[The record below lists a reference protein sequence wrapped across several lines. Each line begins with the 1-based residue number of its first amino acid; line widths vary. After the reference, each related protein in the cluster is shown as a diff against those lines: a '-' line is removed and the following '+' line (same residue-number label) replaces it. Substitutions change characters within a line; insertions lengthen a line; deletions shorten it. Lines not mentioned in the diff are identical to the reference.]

1 MSRRVFTLNEAL
13 AEILRENEDDFSNGE
28 GMSMR
33 EVTLMRTRTWKKMNQ
48 RCRSLLKAQEMP
60 LVIAARRTFNNL
72 LIFIDRLDP
81 TNNPLKHE
89 QNNEAKLKEAS
100 LKSVETLEHSIS
112 FSWNVVCET
121 LQILSFRPSKHAH
134 FKHKYLDDERR
145 IFKTVFF
152 VVFL

>member
-1 MSRRVFTLNEAL
+1 
-13 AEILRENEDDFSNGE
+13 
-28 GMSMR
+28 
-33 EVTLMRTRTWKKMNQ
+33 MNQ

-81 TNNPLKHE
+81 TNNPLKHN
-89 QNNEAKLKEAS
+89 QNNEAKIKEAS
-100 LKSVETLEHSIS
+100 LQSVETLEHSIS
-112 FSWNVVCET
+112 FGWNVVCET

-134 FKHKYLDDERR
+134 LKHKYLDDERI

>member
-1 MSRRVFTLNEAL
+1 
-13 AEILRENEDDFSNGE
+13 
-28 GMSMR
+28 
-33 EVTLMRTRTWKKMNQ
+33 MNR

-60 LVIAARRTFNNL
+60 LVIAACRTFNDL